1 VIGWREEQLS
11 WDGLGFR
18 HRRFPFRMIG
28 TKEFRGKR
36 WGGIVSPDLAEFF
49 LQGQA
54 VASIASLQS

>member
-1 VIGWREEQLS
+1 VIGWREEPLS

-36 WGGIVSPDLAEFF
+36 WGGIVSPGLAEFF
-49 LQGQA
+49 L
-54 VASIASLQS
+54 